1 MKIIFNELKRIFNF
15 KMVLLLIII
24 NLIMYF
30 LFIRLD
36 VTYFAKEGHAKDM
49 HEMYV
54 EIRNKYGNNMDK
66 AEFKDFKKIYYNEK
80 IKEANKHIENNSE
93 LNKYGIKNYDEL
105 IKKYNTASD
114 KTDRDLQKIV
124 NIYEDIMF
132 KREVEAFY
140 QLESIE
146 WFINWYNNKDSMM
159 SAMIANNPNIKSRV
173 EEIVKRGDETS
184 IFSSI
189 FMDNYNNLIR
199 GTCST
204 IIIGIVFMILPIY
217 FKDKKNNIRD
227 IQYTSKNGRKIFKDK
242 IVASIIA
249 SFIITTVD
257 IIILFILYR
266 NNNTSMF
273 FDCSV
278 NSIFNQIPSW
288 YNVTFIQYIIITV
301 VAVYILA
308 LAFCLISMLISSLVK
323 NYISLIALELP
334 IVLIVIGLLLEK
346 LIGAIDK
353 VIYAKWI
360 FPAIYL
366 CIFLVPII
374 LMIVR
379 WRKEKSLD
387 IA

>member
-1 MKIIFNELKRIFNF
+1 
-15 KMVLLLIII
+15 
-24 NLIMYF
+24 
-30 LFIRLD
+30 
-36 VTYFAKEGHAKDM
+36 
-49 HEMYV
+49 
-54 EIRNKYGNNMDK
+54 
-66 AEFKDFKKIYYNEK
+66 
-80 IKEANKHIENNSE
+80 
-93 LNKYGIKNYDEL
+93 
-105 IKKYNTASD
+105 
-114 KTDRDLQKIV
+114 
-124 NIYEDIMF
+124 
-132 KREVEAFY
+132 
-140 QLESIE
+140 
-146 WFINWYNNKDSMM
+146 
-159 SAMIANNPNIKSRV
+159 
-173 EEIVKRGDETS
+173 
-184 IFSSI
+184 
-189 FMDNYNNLIR
+189 
-199 GTCST
+199 
-204 IIIGIVFMILPIY
+204 
-217 FKDKKNNIRD
+217 
-227 IQYTSKNGRKIFKDK
+227 
-242 IVASIIA
+242 
-249 SFIITTVD
+249 
-257 IIILFILYR
+257 
-266 NNNTSMF
+266 MF

-278 NSIFNQIPSW
+278 NSVFNQIPSW

>member
-66 AEFKDFKKIYYNEK
+66 AEFKDFKKSYYNEK

-278 NSIFNQIPSW
+278 NSVFNQIPSW

>member
-1 MKIIFNELKRIFNF
+1 MRIVFNELKRIFNF

-66 AEFKDFKKIYYNEK
+66 SEFKDFKKSYYNEK
-80 IKEANKHIENNSE
+80 IKEINKHIENNSE

-105 IKKYNTASD
+105 IKKYNTAAD
-114 KTDRDLQKIV
+114 KTDRDSQKIV

-204 IIIGIVFMILPIY
+204 IIIGSVFMILPIY

-227 IQYTSKNGRKIFKDK
+227 IQYTCKNGRKIFKDK
-242 IVASIIA
+242 IMASIIA
-249 SFIITTVD
+249 SLIITTVD

-278 NSIFNQIPSW
+278 NSVFNQILSW
-288 YNVTFIQYIIITV
+288 YNITFIQYIIITV

-308 LAFCLISMLISSLVK
+308 LAFCLTSILISSLVK

-334 IVLIVIGLLLEK
+334 IVLIVIVLLLEK

-360 FPAIYL
+360 FPVIYL

-387 IA
+387 IV

>member
-66 AEFKDFKKIYYNEK
+66 AEFKDFKKSYYNEK

-249 SFIITTVD
+249 SFIITT
-257 IIILFILYR
+257 
-266 NNNTSMF
+266 
-273 FDCSV
+273 
-278 NSIFNQIPSW
+278 
-288 YNVTFIQYIIITV
+288 
-301 VAVYILA
+301 
-308 LAFCLISMLISSLVK
+308 
-323 NYISLIALELP
+323 E
-334 IVLIVIGLLLEK
+334 IGR
-346 LIGAIDK
+346 AH
-353 VIYAKWI
+353 V
-360 FPAIYL
+360 
-366 CIFLVPII
+366 
-374 LMIVR
+374 
-379 WRKEKSLD
+379 
-387 IA
+387 